1 MKKSTKNIIGLG
13 IGTAIAFG
21 IYKVCVKGITLNKS
35 ESDQPEEEQEEIVD
49 QES

>member
-21 IYKVCVKGITLNKS
+21 IYKVCAKGITLNKS
-35 ESDQPEEEQEEIVD
+35 ESDQPEEDQEEVVEQE
-49 QES
+49 S

>member
-1 MKKSTKNIIGLG
+1 MKKSTKDLIGLG

-21 IYKVCVKGITLNKS
+21 IYKVCTKGITLKKP
-35 ESDQPEEEQEEIVD
+35 ESDQPEEDQEVVD

>member
-21 IYKVCVKGITLNKS
+21 IYEVCTKGITLNKP
-35 ESDQPEEEQEEIVD
+35 ESDQPEEDQEEIVE